1 MSDEQT
7 PQQPP
12 FMPPPPPPA
21 ASPAAPGWSPAAP
34 ASTEAPP
41 RRRWTG
47 LIVVAVVAVVALVGG
62 LIAFNAIGG
71 GGGSASAQPLALAFT
86 PGQTETY
93 TTHMTMD
100 GKLDAGELLGGS
112 QPVVMDITQRV
123 TWEVASV
130 DADGVATV
138 EVTVDEMTGTM
149 NGMAIP
155 DTASST
161 GPIAMQIAPDGR
173 ILSAGGMSFAGF
185 DQTGG
190 ASFPGMGQMTP
201 LLPDGPVQPGD
212 TWTKDFSQD
221 VPFGEGTIEF
231 TSTST
236 LERYEDVDG
245 VNAAVVTTEFT
256 VPMDFTID
264 FAEILDA
271 MGGAE
276 GLPTGPTGLADA
288 KIAYG
293 GSGQIRQTAWV
304 DPDAKQMLKMS
315 SSGSFDMTM
324 AFTGLATFE
333 GQTIGF
339 TGDFT
344 QDLTRG

>member
-1 MSDEQT
+1 MSDEQN
-7 PQQPP
+7 PQQPR
-12 FMPPPPPPA
+12 FMPLPPPPVAAPT
-21 ASPAAPGWSPAAP
+21 ASPPGA
-34 ASTEAPP
+34 TVEAPP
-41 RRRWTG
+41 RRRKTG
-47 LIVVAVVAVVALVGG
+47 LIVGAIVVALALLGG

-71 GGGSASAQPLALAFT
+71 DKGSASAQPLALVFT
-86 PGQTETY
+86 QGQTETY
-93 TTHMTMD
+93 TIHMTMD
-100 GKLDAGELLGGS
+100 GKMDAGEMLGGS
-112 QPVVMDITQRV
+112 QPIVMDVSEKV

-138 EVTVDEMTGTM
+138 NVTVDEMTGTL
-149 NGMAIP
+149 NGIAIP
-155 DTASST
+155 DAAPST
-161 GPIAMQIAPDGR
+161 PSVQMQIAPDGR
-173 ILSAGGMSFAGF
+173 ILSAGGMSFA

-190 ASFPGMGQMTP
+190 AGFPGMGQMTP

-245 VNAAVVTTEFT
+245 VNAAVVTTEYT

-264 FAEILDA
+264 FGKLLDA
-271 MGGAE
+271 MAGTE
-276 GLPTGPTGLADA
+276 GMPTGATGLAGA
-288 KIAYG
+288 QIAYG
-293 GSGQIRQTAWV
+293 GSGKIHQTAWV
-304 DPDAKQMLKMS
+304 DPEEKQMLKMTS
-315 SSGSFDMTM
+315 TGSFDMTM
-324 AFTGLATFE
+324 AFTGLDVFE

-344 QDLTRG
+344 EDLTRG

>member
-1 MSDEQT
+1 MSDEQI

-21 ASPAAPGWSPAAP
+21 ASPAAPEWSPATTVP
-34 ASTEAPP
+34 TEAPQ
-41 RRRWTG
+41 RRRRTG
-47 LIVVAVVAVVALVGG
+47 LVVGAVVAALVLIGG
-62 LIAFNAIGG
+62 IVGLTAIGG
-71 GGGSASAQPLALAFT
+71 ESGSASAQPLALAFT

-100 GKLDAGELLGGS
+100 GEMDAGELLGGS
-112 QPVVMDITQRV
+112 QPIVMDVTQTV

-138 EVTVDEMTGTM
+138 DVAVEEMTGTL

-155 DTASST
+155 DAASST
-161 GPIAMQIAPDGR
+161 GPVEMQIAPDGR

-264 FAEILDA
+264 FGKILDA
-271 MGGAE
+271 MGGTE
-276 GLPTGPTGLADA
+276 SMPTGPTGLADA
-288 KIAYG
+288 QIAYG

-304 DPDAKQMLKMS
+304 DPDAKQMLKMT

-324 AFTGLATFE
+324 AFTGLAIFE

>member
-7 PQQPP
+7 PRQPP
-12 FMPPPPPPA
+12 FTLPPPPPDASVAPA
-21 ASPAAPGWSPAAP
+21 WSPAAP
-34 ASTEAPP
+34 SPTEAP
-41 RRRWTG
+41 RRRRGTG
-47 LIVVAVVAVVALVGG
+47 LVVVALVAVIALVGG

-71 GGGSASAQPLALAFT
+71 EGGSASAQTLTLAFT

-100 GKLDAGELLGGS
+100 GEMNAGELLGS
-112 QPVVMDITQRV
+112 QPVVMDVTQTV

-138 EVTVDEMTGTM
+138 DVTVEEMTGTV
-149 NGMAIP
+149 NGTAIP
-155 DTASST
+155 DPASST
-161 GPIAMQIAPDGR
+161 GPIEMRIAPDGR
-173 ILSAGGMSFAGF
+173 ILSAGGMSFAGL
-185 DQTGG
+185 DRTGG
-190 ASFPGMGQMTP
+190 ANFPGMGQMTP

-212 TWTKDFSQD
+212 TWTKDFSQE
-221 VPFGEGTIEF
+221 VPFGEGTIGF

-264 FAEILDA
+264 LAEALDA

-276 GLPTGPTGLADA
+276 GVPTGATGLADA
-288 KIAYG
+288 KIAFG
-293 GSGQIRQTAWV
+293 GSGRIHQTAWV

-324 AFTGLATFE
+324 AYTGLAAFE

-339 TGDFT
+339 AGDFT